1 MDQLTLLQIFLILDA
16 LLIGIFIPIAIRH
29 AYEHFKKPKENIVK
43 HSTVSPQPIR
53 LSPEA
58 REKLIQRTQANLQ
71 AIMDRAA
78 SEFEHNLTEVSN
90 NLNRNFEKIASGIIV
105 NETKRYQLTIA
116 NLIKQVEENSKNA
129 NTEFENNQASIGT
142 ELKNTEE
149 KLETQLR
156 AKIKEKQDKL
166 IQDIDTKLAD
176 AVASFLTD
184 TLQHNV
190 DLGAQNEYLLATL
203 EEHKEDLKGS
213 VSDDI

>member
-1 MDQLTLLQIFLILDA
+1 MGQLSLLQIFLIIDA
-16 LLIGIFIPIAIRH
+16 LLIGIFIPIALKH
-29 AYEHFKKPKENIVK
+29 AYEHFRKPKEQINK
-43 HSTVSPQPIR
+43 QPLSPQPIR

-58 REKLIQRTQANLQ
+58 REKLMQRTQANLQ
-71 AIMDRAA
+71 AIIDRAA
-78 SEFEHNLTEVSN
+78 AEFEHNLTTISN
-90 NLNRNFEKIASGIIV
+90 NLSKDFEKLASEIIT

-213 VSDDI
+213 VSNDI

>member
-1 MDQLTLLQIFLILDA
+1 MGQLSLLQIFLIIDA
-16 LLIGIFIPIAIRH
+16 LLIGIFIPIALKH
-29 AYEHFKKPKENIVK
+29 AYEHFKKPKEQINK
-43 HSTVSPQPIR
+43 HPSSIPQPIR

-58 REKLIQRTQANLQ
+58 REKLVQRTQANLQ
-71 AIMDRAA
+71 AIIDRAA
-78 SEFEHNLTEVSN
+78 AEFEHNLTTISN
-90 NLNRNFEKIASGIIV
+90 NLSKDFEKLASEIIA

-129 NTEFENNQASIGT
+129 NTEFTNNQTSIGV

-149 KLETQLR
+149 KLEAQLQ
-156 AKIKEKQDKL
+156 AKIKEKQEKL

-190 DLGAQNEYLLATL
+190 DLGAQNDYLLATL
-203 EEHKEDLKGS
+203 EEHKDDLKGS
-213 VSDDI
+213 VSDDL